1 MTQNLCGLKSDWRL
15 EELFDS
21 FRRRRLFAA
30 CLQETWR
37 CGSEDLVNGDCK
49 LIMTGLSR
57 AEQSRRGSQGV
68 GILLSREAQ
77 AAWKKANYEEHR
89 DFGARVM
96 AVRLIVRGSDGREK
110 GLFLVSGYAPVGCAS
125 AAEWSDFF
133 SSLDACVARKCSED
147 VLVLGIDTNSSI
159 CLLYTSP
166 SPRDGLLSRMPSSA

>member
-68 GILLSREAQ
+68 GILRRNSVCIRC
-77 AAWKKANYEEHR
+77 AALPTAWA
-89 DFGARVM
+89 D
-96 AVRLIVRGSDGREK
+96 
-110 GLFLVSGYAPVGCAS
+110 
-125 AAEWSDFF
+125 
-133 SSLDACVARKCSED
+133 
-147 VLVLGIDTNSSI
+147 
-159 CLLYTSP
+159 
-166 SPRDGLLSRMPSSA
+166 